1 MNRQELIRAV
11 AGETGL
17 TQVKAEEALKI
28 VIDRIIVTVKKGET
42 VTLVGF
48 GTFKVADRK
57 ARKGRNPQTGVTL
70 TIAAHKAPRFVPG
83 KGFKDALNK

>member
-17 TQVKAEEALKI
+17 TQAKADEALKI
-28 VIDRIIVTVKKGET
+28 VIERLISTLKKGET

-48 GTFKVADRK
+48 GTFKAADRK
-57 ARKGRNPQTGVTL
+57 ARKGRNPQTGATL
-70 TIAAHKAPRFVPG
+70 IIAARKAPRFIPG